1 MAFENIKTAQ
11 KDVVQLLENS
21 FKKGRLSHAYL
32 FEGDKGAKQFETA
45 LYFAQMLL
53 CTNDADK
60 PCLACHNCKR
70 VMHYTHPN
78 VYIVEPIKNT
88 IRKHQIADLQTEFSK
103 TAIEAGY
110 KIYIIKDID
119 QIQVSAANALLK
131 FLEEP
136 HKDIIGILTT
146 TNRSAILPTILSRSQ
161 IVSFATL
168 SSGAI
173 EQELMVNG
181 YPKKISRIL
190 SHLSGSV
197 SEAEA
202 LLADEGF
209 EEVIDVIP
217 ELYDSMVQSDQSA
230 LLTFNERADF
240 ILFDK
245 KLSKLFMAC
254 MLLFQKDIIHY
265 LDGDMMHLVFEE
277 SLDTI
282 SSLARVKTKKRR
294 IDELERMLALES
306 RLDRYINERL
316 AYDNLMYEL
325 ERSE

>member
-1 MAFENIKTAQ
+1 MAFENIKSAQ
-11 KDVVQLLENS
+11 KNVVQLLENS
-21 FKKGRLSHAYL
+21 YKKGRLSHAYL
-32 FEGDKGAKQFETA
+32 FEGDKGAKQYETA

-53 CTNDADK
+53 CTNADNK
-60 PCLACHNCKR
+60 PCLTCRNCKR
-70 VMHYTHPN
+70 VVHHTHPN
-78 VYIVEPIKNT
+78 VYSVEPIKNT
-88 IRKHQIADLQTEFSK
+88 IRKHQIADLQREFSK
-103 TAIEAGY
+103 TAVEDGY

-146 TNRSAILPTILSRSQ
+146 SNRSAILPTILSRSQ
-161 IVSFATL
+161 IVSFASL
-168 SSGAI
+168 SAGAI

-181 YPKKISRIL
+181 YPKKVSRIL
-190 SHLSGSV
+190 SHLAASV
-197 SEAEA
+197 TEAEA
-202 LLADEGF
+202 LLTDEGF
-209 EEVIDVIP
+209 EEIIDLVP
-217 ELYDSMVQSDQSA
+217 EVYESMVHTDQSA
-230 LLTFNERADF
+230 LLTFNERGDF

-245 KLSKLFMAC
+245 ALSKLFMAC

-282 SSLARVKTKKRR
+282 SALARVKTKKRR
-294 IDELERMLALES
+294 IAELEHMLALES